1 MALQTSIKMNLLK
14 VPKPSVK
21 TSGRDQDSKSDQPE
35 KIVVPQNDSSG
46 EAPKSGM
53 SQSKSL
59 FQRSLNAV
67 GSFKPNSRSAQ
78 QIIKEAQ
85 MGTVKEGYKR

>member
-21 TSGRDQDSKSDQPE
+21 TSRDQDSKSDQPE